1 MGKAERAEW
10 WHDALQQWTVYDVSP
25 NARRRQRRLCLG
37 NGVLCECWM
46 CALTTP
52 RPSRTTSSTV
62 FAAGPA
68 PRTGLSLLRTR
79 VVNAPMALS
88 DFVDAA
94 RPLGEHMINLICQT
108 LDAPLWHIAVKTFS
122 SKLQQHC
129 TTIDRDCD
137 MHGAI
142 RLDGRYRTGSV
153 GIGELLRRT
162 SAGVLE
168 LGRIGR
174 IMLFIK
180 GKNMGMLGNQN
191 MSKSDWICDGISRGA
206 SQERRSHGCESQ
218 KRLNAPSTPRPPP
231 HPARPQLLVVP
242 AAEHAGGPL
251 LPRPFPY
258 PSIPLIPHPSHRA
271 FLVRYQYLC
280 LSSRNTRYYPSMS
293 STTTTTGTL
302 SSVCTRR
309 CPWTRPVSRSQPPCP
324 RYAACL
330 SNMSREYMLLPV

>member
-1 MGKAERAEW
+1 
-10 WHDALQQWTVYDVSP
+10 
-25 NARRRQRRLCLG
+25 
-37 NGVLCECWM
+37 M

-162 SAGVLE
+162 SKAAGVLE

-174 IMLFIK
+174 IHAIHK
-180 GKNMGMLGNQN
+180 GQKYGNV
-191 MSKSDWICDGISRGA
+191 G
-206 SQERRSHGCESQ
+206 ES
-218 KRLNAPSTPRPPP
+218 
-231 HPARPQLLVVP
+231 
-242 AAEHAGGPL
+242 EHVQIGVDL
-251 LPRPFPY
+251 
-258 PSIPLIPHPSHRA
+258 
-271 FLVRYQYLC
+271 
-280 LSSRNTRYYPSMS
+280 
-293 STTTTTGTL
+293 
-302 SSVCTRR
+302 
-309 CPWTRPVSRSQPPCP
+309 
-324 RYAACL
+324 
-330 SNMSREYMLLPV
+330 